1 MAYRAGAEVED
12 MEFVQ
17 FHPTSL
23 FDSKGFLISEA
34 VRGHGGILRNH
45 LGEAFM
51 AQVHPRKDLAPRDI
65 VARAIDQQMK
75 DHNLDHV
82 FLDIT
87 HLKEKDL
94 KFHFPNIFRKCLEH
108 GVNIAKQPIPVVPAA
123 HYFCGGVKVN
133 EHSESSIPGL
143 FAVGETSCTGVHGA
157 NRLASNSLLESVVF
171 SILAV
176 KQAEK
181 YLNQDSPPSSINP
194 QKSLQLGNDKW
205 NYKIRDVQ
213 KILWKKVGIVRSNAS
228 LLEAQ
233 KLLENIVTECE
244 EAWLTDKASLNL
256 AHCRNIAMCGKMVIQ
271 AAIHRKE
278 SRGLHYSLDYPETLE
293 SEKHHYAFAKSL

>member
-1 MAYRAGAEVED
+1 
-12 MEFVQ
+12 
-17 FHPTSL
+17 
-23 FDSKGFLISEA
+23 
-34 VRGHGGILRNH
+34 
-45 LGEAFM
+45 
-51 AQVHPRKDLAPRDI
+51 
-65 VARAIDQQMK
+65 MK

-108 GVNIAKQPIPVVPAA
+108 GINIAKQPIPVVPAA

-181 YLNQDSPPSSINP
+181 YLNQERPPSSPNSLKP
-194 QKSLQLGNDKW
+194 LQLGNDKW
-205 NYKIRDVQ
+205 NYKIREVQ

-233 KLLENIVTECE
+233 KLVENIVTECE

-256 AHCRNIAMCGKMVIQ
+256 AHCRNIALCGKMVIQ

-278 SRGLHYSLDYPETLE
+278 SRGLHHSLDYPETLE
-293 SEKHHYAFAKSL
+293 SEKQHYAFAKSL